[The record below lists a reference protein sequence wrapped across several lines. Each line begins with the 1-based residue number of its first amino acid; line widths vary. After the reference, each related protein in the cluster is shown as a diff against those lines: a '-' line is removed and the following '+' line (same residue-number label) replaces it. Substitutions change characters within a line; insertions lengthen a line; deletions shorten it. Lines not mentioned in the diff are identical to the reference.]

1 VDLSQIPETSGPERN
16 PTFAVGPS
24 LLAPTPE
31 PVGRIGAGGSLP
43 QANLRPT
50 IEPIPPL
57 DPSAQRKNRTRLLE
71 ALARSEIRALD
82 AVESAD
88 RKEADRRLRERLGA
102 AFNEVRPL
110 LVASGSARLPIV
122 LELSNSVGFPD
133 PGGPNQKNRPD
144 WGREAPEKIEA
155 LRTEIKRLDRELREK
170 LDAELAVIQTE
181 YATSL
186 AEIRVR
192 RAQLEDAIYLA
203 KENEL
208 DRLLNVDR
216 RAENLQMEPLELLTP
231 ARWAQS
237 QPLPALPRI
246 STGRPKRVA
255 SPASQGSVEDELQL
269 FLKIH
274 GYQLAPAGP
283 RALDR
288 TKEFSEW
295 RKSYQ
300 VGR

>member
-1 VDLSQIPETSGPERN
+1 MTASKEPSQLAAERSD
-16 PTFAVGPS
+16 ALG
-24 LLAPTPE
+24 ATPE
-31 PVGRIGAGGSLP
+31 PAARIAASGALRRSD
-43 QANLRPT
+43 LRPT
-50 IEPIPPL
+50 VEPIPPL

-71 ALARSEIRALD
+71 ALARSENRALD
-82 AVESAD
+82 TVESSD
-88 RKEADRRLRERLGA
+88 RKEAERRLRERLGT

-110 LVASGSARLPIV
+110 LVATGSAKLPIV

-133 PGGPNQKNRPD
+133 PGGPNQKNRPE

-155 LRTEIKRLDRELREK
+155 LRNEIKRLDRELREK

-216 RAENLQMEPLELLTP
+216 RAENLQLEPLELP
-231 ARWAQS
+231 PSARMFQA

-246 STGRPKRVA
+246 PTTRPQPVA
-255 SPASQGSVEDELQL
+255 QPPIEGSQEDELKL

-283 RALDR
+283 RTIDR
-288 TKEFSEW
+288 TKEFLEW